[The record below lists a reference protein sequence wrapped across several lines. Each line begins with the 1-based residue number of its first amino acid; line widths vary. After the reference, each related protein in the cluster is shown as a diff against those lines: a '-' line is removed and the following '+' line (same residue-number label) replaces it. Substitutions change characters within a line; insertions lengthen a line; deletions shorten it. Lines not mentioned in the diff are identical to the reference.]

1 MNVEWKQ
8 LKQLVSKSTLAGLLI
23 SLGATAFLT
32 ADNKIV
38 GALLFSIGLTAVI
51 LLEANLYTGKIGY
64 VNSKA
69 KLISAVLIL
78 IQNLLVAL
86 VCGLIFYS
94 TKNNICENLWLNKLT
109 KSWYEFLFDSIGCG
123 ICIYLSVELYKK
135 TGSIFVIVLG
145 VLVFILSGFEH
156 CIANIFYL
164 SASMSFDL
172 KSILYI
178 LIAIIGNSIG
188 SLLIR
193 FLQLNFRFC
202 EVKHENET
210 E

>member
-1 MNVEWKQ
+1 MD
-8 LKQLVSKSTLAGLLI
+8 T
-23 SLGATAFLT
+23 
-32 ADNKIV
+32 
-38 GALLFSIGLTAVI
+38 
-51 LLEANLYTGKIGY
+51 
-64 VNSKA
+64 
-69 KLISAVLIL
+69 LIL

-94 TKNNICENLWLNKLT
+94 TKNNVCENLWLNKLT

-135 TGSIFVIVLG
+135 TSSIFVIVLG

-156 CIANIFYL
+156 CIADIFYL

-178 LIAIIGNSIG
+178 LTAIIGNSIG

>member
-1 MNVEWKQ
+1 MEWKQ

-32 ADNKIV
+32 VDNKTV

-69 KLISAVLIL
+69 KLVSAALIL

-156 CIANIFYL
+156 CIADIFYL

>member
-1 MNVEWKQ
+1 MEWKQ

-32 ADNKIV
+32 VDNKIV

-64 VNSKA
+64 INSKA
-69 KLISAVLIL
+69 KLISAALIL

-156 CIANIFYL
+156 CIADIFYL

-202 EVKHENET
+202 EVKHENKT

>member
-1 MNVEWKQ
+1 M
-8 LKQLVSKSTLAGLLI
+8 VSKSTLAGLLI

-69 KLISAVLIL
+69 KLISAALIL

-94 TKNNICENLWLNKLT
+94 TKNNVCENLWLNKLT
-109 KSWYEFLFDSIGCG
+109 KSWHEFLFDSIGCG

-135 TGSIFVIVLG
+135 TGSIFVIILG

-156 CIANIFYL
+156 CIADIFYL

>member
-1 MNVEWKQ
+1 M
-8 LKQLVSKSTLAGLLI
+8 VSKSTLAGLLI

-32 ADNKIV
+32 ADNKTV

-69 KLISAVLIL
+69 KLISAALIL

-109 KSWYEFLFDSIGCG
+109 KSWHEFLFDSIGCG

-156 CIANIFYL
+156 CIADIFYL

>member
-1 MNVEWKQ
+1 M
-8 LKQLVSKSTLAGLLI
+8 VSKSTLAGLLI

-32 ADNKIV
+32 VDNKIV

-69 KLISAVLIL
+69 KLISAALIL

-156 CIANIFYL
+156 CIADIFYL
-164 SASMSFDL
+164 SASMSFNL

>member
-1 MNVEWKQ
+1 MEWKQ

-32 ADNKIV
+32 ADNKTV

-69 KLISAVLIL
+69 KLISAALIL

-94 TKNNICENLWLNKLT
+94 TKNNVCENLWLNKLT
-109 KSWYEFLFDSIGCG
+109 KSWHEFLFDSIGCG

-156 CIANIFYL
+156 CIADIFYL

>member
-1 MNVEWKQ
+1 M
-8 LKQLVSKSTLAGLLI
+8 AGLLI

-32 ADNKIV
+32 VDNKIV

-69 KLISAVLIL
+69 KLISAALIL

-94 TKNNICENLWLNKLT
+94 TKNNICDNPWLNKLT

-156 CIANIFYL
+156 CIADIFYL

>member
-1 MNVEWKQ
+1 MEWKQ

-32 ADNKIV
+32 ADNKTV

-69 KLISAVLIL
+69 KLISAALIL

-109 KSWYEFLFDSIGCG
+109 KSWHEFLFDSIGCG

-135 TGSIFVIVLG
+135 TSSIFVIVLG

-156 CIANIFYL
+156 CIADIFYL

>member
-1 MNVEWKQ
+1 M
-8 LKQLVSKSTLAGLLI
+8 VSKSTLAGLLI

-32 ADNKIV
+32 VDNKIV

-69 KLISAVLIL
+69 KLVSAALIL

-156 CIANIFYL
+156 CIADIFYL

>member
-1 MNVEWKQ
+1 M
-8 LKQLVSKSTLAGLLI
+8 
-23 SLGATAFLT
+23 
-32 ADNKIV
+32 
-38 GALLFSIGLTAVI
+38 
-51 LLEANLYTGKIGY
+51 
-64 VNSKA
+64 
-69 KLISAVLIL
+69 
-78 IQNLLVAL
+78 
-86 VCGLIFYS
+86 
-94 TKNNICENLWLNKLT
+94 
-109 KSWYEFLFDSIGCG
+109 
-123 ICIYLSVELYKK
+123 YKK

-156 CIANIFYL
+156 CIADIFYL

>member
-1 MNVEWKQ
+1 M
-8 LKQLVSKSTLAGLLI
+8 VSKSTLASLLI

-32 ADNKIV
+32 VDNKTV

-69 KLISAVLIL
+69 RLISAALIL

-94 TKNNICENLWLNKLT
+94 TKNNVCENLWLNKLT
-109 KSWYEFLFDSIGCG
+109 KSWHEFLFDSIGCG

-156 CIANIFYL
+156 CIADIFYL

>member
-1 MNVEWKQ
+1 MEWKQ

-69 KLISAVLIL
+69 KLISAALIL

-156 CIANIFYL
+156 CIADIFYL

-202 EVKHENET
+202 EVKHENEI

>member
-1 MNVEWKQ
+1 M
-8 LKQLVSKSTLAGLLI
+8 VSKSTLAGLLI

-156 CIANIFYL
+156 CIADIFYL

>member
-1 MNVEWKQ
+1 MPKWKQ

-32 ADNKIV
+32 VDNKII

-69 KLISAVLIL
+69 KLISAALIL

-156 CIANIFYL
+156 CIADIFYL

>member
-1 MNVEWKQ
+1 MEWKQ

-32 ADNKIV
+32 VDNKIV

-69 KLISAVLIL
+69 KLISAALIL

-94 TKNNICENLWLNKLT
+94 TKNNIREDLWLNKLT
-109 KSWYEFLFDSIGCG
+109 KSWHEFLFDSIGCG

-156 CIANIFYL
+156 CIADIFYL

>member
-1 MNVEWKQ
+1 MNMECKQ

-32 ADNKIV
+32 VDNKIV

-69 KLISAVLIL
+69 KLISAALIL

-109 KSWYEFLFDSIGCG
+109 KSWHEFLFDSIGCG

-156 CIANIFYL
+156 CIADIFYL

>member
-1 MNVEWKQ
+1 MEWKQ

-32 ADNKIV
+32 ADNKTV

-69 KLISAVLIL
+69 KLISAALIL

-94 TKNNICENLWLNKLT
+94 TKNNVCENLWLNKLT
-109 KSWYEFLFDSIGCG
+109 KSWYEFLLDSIGCG

-156 CIANIFYL
+156 CIADIFYL

>member
-1 MNVEWKQ
+1 MEWKQ

-32 ADNKIV
+32 ADNKTV

-69 KLISAVLIL
+69 KLISAALIL

-109 KSWYEFLFDSIGCG
+109 KSWHEFLFDSIGCG

-156 CIANIFYL
+156 CIADIFYL
-164 SASMSFDL
+164 SASMSFNL

-178 LIAIIGNSIG
+178 LTAIIGNSIG

-202 EVKHENET
+202 EVKHENEIK
-210 E
+210 

>member
-1 MNVEWKQ
+1 M
-8 LKQLVSKSTLAGLLI
+8 VSKSTLAGLLI

-32 ADNKIV
+32 VDNKTV

-94 TKNNICENLWLNKLT
+94 TKNNGCENLWLNKLT
-109 KSWYEFLFDSIGCG
+109 KSWHEFLFDSIGCG

-156 CIANIFYL
+156 CIADIFYL

>member
-1 MNVEWKQ
+1 MEDLKWKR
-8 LKQLVSKSTLAGLLI
+8 LISKSTLAGLLI

-32 ADNKIV
+32 VDNKIV

-69 KLISAVLIL
+69 KLISAARIL

-94 TKNNICENLWLNKLT
+94 AKNNICETLWLGKLT

-156 CIANIFYL
+156 CIADIFYL
-164 SASMSFDL
+164 SASRSFDL

>member
-1 MNVEWKQ
+1 M
-8 LKQLVSKSTLAGLLI
+8 VSKSTLAGLLI

-32 ADNKIV
+32 ADNKTV

-69 KLISAVLIL
+69 KLISAALIL

-156 CIANIFYL
+156 CIADIFYL

>member
-1 MNVEWKQ
+1 MEWRQ

-32 ADNKIV
+32 ADNKTV

-69 KLISAVLIL
+69 KLISAALIL

-156 CIANIFYL
+156 CIADIFYL

>member
-1 MNVEWKQ
+1 M
-8 LKQLVSKSTLAGLLI
+8 VSKSTLAGLLI

-32 ADNKIV
+32 VDNKIV

-69 KLISAVLIL
+69 KLISAALIL

-109 KSWYEFLFDSIGCG
+109 KSWYEFLFDSISCG

-156 CIANIFYL
+156 CIADIFYL

>member
-1 MNVEWKQ
+1 MEWKQ

-32 ADNKIV
+32 VDNKIV

-69 KLISAVLIL
+69 KLISAALIL

-109 KSWYEFLFDSIGCG
+109 KNWHEFLFDSIGCG

-156 CIANIFYL
+156 CIADIFYL

-193 FLQLNFRFC
+193 FLQLNFRCC

>member
-1 MNVEWKQ
+1 MEWKQ

-32 ADNKIV
+32 VDNKIV

-69 KLISAVLIL
+69 KLISAALIL

-94 TKNNICENLWLNKLT
+94 TKNNGCENLWLNKLT

-156 CIANIFYL
+156 CIADIFYL

-172 KSILYI
+172 KGILYI

>member
-1 MNVEWKQ
+1 MEWKQ

-32 ADNKIV
+32 VDNKIV

-64 VNSKA
+64 VNNKT
-69 KLISAVLIL
+69 KLIDAAVILIL
-78 IQNLLVAL
+78 NLLTAAI
-86 VCGLIFYS
+86 CGLIFYS
-94 TKNNICENLWLNKLT
+94 AKNNICENLWLNKLT

-156 CIANIFYL
+156 CIADIFYL

-178 LIAIIGNSIG
+178 LTAIIGNSIG

>member
-1 MNVEWKQ
+1 M
-8 LKQLVSKSTLAGLLI
+8 VSKSTLAGLLI

-32 ADNKIV
+32 TDNKTV

-69 KLISAVLIL
+69 KLISAALIL

-109 KSWYEFLFDSIGCG
+109 KSWHEFLFDSIGCR

-156 CIANIFYL
+156 CIADIFYL

>member
-1 MNVEWKQ
+1 M
-8 LKQLVSKSTLAGLLI
+8 VSKSTLAGLLI
-23 SLGATAFLT
+23 SLGVTAFLT
-32 ADNKIV
+32 VDNKIV

-69 KLISAVLIL
+69 KLISAALIL

-109 KSWYEFLFDSIGCG
+109 KSWHEFLFDSIGCG

-156 CIANIFYL
+156 CIADIFYL

-193 FLQLNFRFC
+193 FLQLNFRLC

>member
-1 MNVEWKQ
+1 MEWKQ

-32 ADNKIV
+32 VDNKIV

-69 KLISAVLIL
+69 KLISAALIL

-94 TKNNICENLWLNKLT
+94 TKNNICSNPWLNKLT

-156 CIANIFYL
+156 CIADIFYL

>member
-1 MNVEWKQ
+1 M
-8 LKQLVSKSTLAGLLI
+8 VSKSTLAGLLI

-32 ADNKIV
+32 VDNKIV

-69 KLISAVLIL
+69 KLISAALIL

-94 TKNNICENLWLNKLT
+94 TKNNICENLWLNKLA
-109 KSWYEFLFDSIGCG
+109 KSWHEFLFDSIGCG

-135 TGSIFVIVLG
+135 TDSIFVIVLG

-156 CIANIFYL
+156 CIADIFYL

-193 FLQLNFRFC
+193 FLQLNFSFC
-202 EVKHENET
+202 VVKLENEN

>member
-1 MNVEWKQ
+1 MEWKQ

-32 ADNKIV
+32 VDNKIV

-69 KLISAVLIL
+69 KLISAALIL

-94 TKNNICENLWLNKLT
+94 TKNNGCENLWLNKLT
-109 KSWYEFLFDSIGCG
+109 KGWYEFLFDSIGCG

-156 CIANIFYL
+156 CIADIFYL
-164 SASMSFDL
+164 SVSMSFDL

>member
-1 MNVEWKQ
+1 M
-8 LKQLVSKSTLAGLLI
+8 VSKSTLAGLLI

-32 ADNKIV
+32 VDSKTV

-69 KLISAVLIL
+69 KLISAALIL

-156 CIANIFYL
+156 CIADIFYL

>member
-1 MNVEWKQ
+1 M
-8 LKQLVSKSTLAGLLI
+8 VSKSTLAGLLI

-32 ADNKIV
+32 VDNKIV

-69 KLISAVLIL
+69 KLISAALIL

-109 KSWYEFLFDSIGCG
+109 KSWHEFLFDSIGCG

-156 CIANIFYL
+156 CIADIFYL

-178 LIAIIGNSIG
+178 LTAIVGNSIG

>member
-1 MNVEWKQ
+1 MEWKQ

-32 ADNKIV
+32 VDNKIV

-69 KLISAVLIL
+69 KLISAALIL

-94 TKNNICENLWLNKLT
+94 TKNNIRENLWLNKLT
-109 KSWYEFLFDSIGCG
+109 KSWHEFLFDSIGCG

-156 CIANIFYL
+156 CIADIFYL

>member
-1 MNVEWKQ
+1 MEWKQ

-32 ADNKIV
+32 AGNKIV

-69 KLISAVLIL
+69 KLISAALIL

-109 KSWYEFLFDSIGCG
+109 KSWHEFLFDSIGCG

-156 CIANIFYL
+156 CIADIFYL

-178 LIAIIGNSIG
+178 LTAIIGNSIG

>member
-1 MNVEWKQ
+1 MEWKQ

-32 ADNKIV
+32 VDNKIV

-69 KLISAVLIL
+69 KLISAALIL

-109 KSWYEFLFDSIGCG
+109 KSWHEFLFDSIGCG

-135 TGSIFVIVLG
+135 TSSIFVIVLG

-156 CIANIFYL
+156 CIADIFYL